1 MMLYLLSVVFGL
13 MLLVWSADRFV
24 EGSAV
29 TAKYLGMPPLL
40 IGMIIVGFGTSA
52 PEMLV
57 SAMSAVKGNPGIALG
72 NAYGSNICN
81 IALIL
86 GITALIKP
94 ILVKSDILKKEL
106 PVLAMV
112 TLISSFL
119 LMDGVLTRLEAA
131 FLIVSFIG
139 LLVWSLFQ
147 QKKIDSDTLAD
158 EVENKLENPVISL
171 HKAVFLVVSG
181 LILLIVSSQLLVTG
195 SVGIARLF
203 GISDLMIGLT
213 IVAVG
218 TSLPELAA
226 SIMAARR
233 NEHDI
238 AIGNIIG
245 SNLFNTMAVVGIA
258 GLIQPMSINPQFLSR
273 DLPVVAG
280 LTFCLFIFGYGFRG
294 RPGIINRFEGL
305 ALLLSYI
312 FYIGWLIV
320 SQTNTVQQG
329 AL

>member
-1 MMLYLLSVVFGL
+1 M
-13 MLLVWSADRFV
+13 
-24 EGSAV
+24 
-29 TAKYLGMPPLL
+29 
-40 IGMIIVGFGTSA
+40 
-52 PEMLV
+52 
-57 SAMSAVKGNPGIALG
+57 G

-106 PVLAMV
+106 AVLALV
-112 TLISSFL
+112 TLISIFL
-119 LMDGVLTRLEAA
+119 LMDGLLTRVEAA
-131 FLIVSFIG
+131 VLIFTFAG
-139 LLVWSLFQ
+139 LLVWSLIQ
-147 QKKIDSDTLAD
+147 QKKINSDTLAV
-158 EVENKLENPVISL
+158 EVENNLENPVVSL

-181 LILLIVSSQLLVTG
+181 LILLIVSSQLLVSG

-218 TSLPELAA
+218 TSLPELAS
-226 SIMAARR
+226 SIMAMRR

-245 SNLFNTMAVVGIA
+245 SNLFNTLGVVGIA
-258 GLIQPMSINPQFLSR
+258 GLIKPMSIDSKFLSR

-280 LTFCLFIFGYGFRG
+280 LTFFLFVFGYGFK
-294 RPGIINRFEGL
+294 
-305 ALLLSYI
+305 
-312 FYIGWLIV
+312 
-320 SQTNTVQQG
+320 
-329 AL
+329 